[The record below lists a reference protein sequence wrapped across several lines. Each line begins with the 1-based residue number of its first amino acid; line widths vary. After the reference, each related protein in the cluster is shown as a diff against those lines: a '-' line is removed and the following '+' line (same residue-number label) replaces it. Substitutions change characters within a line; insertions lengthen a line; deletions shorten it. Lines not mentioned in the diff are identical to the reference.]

1 MKKLNELN
9 REELRRVF
17 DENKA
22 LRGIVFDHAAENADF
37 WIGEYLDCFEYG
49 ALDYSLDVSG
59 YYNHFRVKNFT
70 KFLDGLEN
78 AQKTYCF
85 LADEYNEIIKKA
97 AALNEKYQN
106 EHYYNLSDLNYERIE
121 KRLTELIE
129 SLEAACYDVIRAEY
143 DACYNDKYL
152 FEYFIDGYLDEM
164 NTDNFYVDENYK
176 LFEHVEYEK
185 TYA

>member
-22 LRGIVFDHAAENADF
+22 LREIVFDHAAKNADF

-59 YYNHFRVKNFT
+59 YYNYFNVKDFG
-70 KFLDGLEN
+70 KFLTGLEK
-78 AQKTYCF
+78 AQKMYCF
-85 LADEYNEIIKKA
+85 LADEYNAVINKA
-97 AALNEKYQN
+97 WQLYEKYT
-106 EHYYNLSDLNYERIE
+106 YNAYEFSDLNYERIE
-121 KRLTELIE
+121 NRLTELIE
-129 SLEAACYDVIRAEY
+129 SLEMACYDVIRAEY
-143 DACYNDKYL
+143 DACYNDEYL

-164 NTDNFYVDENYK
+164 NTDNFYINENYE
-176 LFEHVEYEK
+176 LFEHVEFEK
-185 TYA
+185 RYI